1 MENVDPKF
9 INFAQLIKLTNICRS
24 TIYRLLHTDPS
35 FPRPFKLIGG
45 NRLYWNIDEVN
56 DYLSSQAKAYAN
68 SKLTEST
75 RRQII

>member
-1 MENVDPKF
+1 MKNINPKF
-9 INFAQLIKLTNICRS
+9 INLAQLIELTNISRS

-56 DYLSSQAKAYAN
+56 NYLSSQVKAYA
-68 SKLTEST
+68 
-75 RRQII
+75 